1 MPYMILNVETNQPV
15 SDVVYDTAHEALLAR
30 GLYSFRTRIMGV
42 ATSDNA
48 WMERERSRLADG
60 TYTPVPDWFQQYCKP
75 EHYVHVAQ
83 NKDITSGMIA
93 FTENAERGQQDIQL
107 RLSVSRYLSRFHAD
121 EMSSQTI
128 SRIYQRFMGSSSDYT
143 LTIEQTKEAF
153 IYAYDR
159 QGVTSESSS
168 FISCMEKDFSYLPEH
183 PAAVYYTGS
192 KSDSL
197 AIAYIKNP
205 DTACRT
211 AERVLAR
218 AVVWPEN
225 KSFVRV
231 YGRDETMRTALI
243 TMLEE
248 AGFERTDDFSGA
260 RLARIRYD
268 NGKFVMPYIDGDAQ
282 GIDEYDDHFEIT
294 HHGQFHA
301 NETQGYISV
310 SRFSCEQCGDGIDDE
325 DDIRHVG
332 GDHWCEHCTDLHAIF
347 CQYYEEYF
355 PDTDGG
361 NTVITLNWR
370 GREEVQIWS
379 QRAIDNAAFYCEH
392 TERYYS
398 DNDFNTIEVIVN
410 KRGHIETWCET
421 ACQDDFF
428 ICPDCN
434 KAYHTDFQSN
444 TTNDDGEWVCLE
456 CAEKRKA
463 EAEAEADDNI
473 DSDTFKLPPVTPTIH
488 DERQYTLAV
497 AAE

>member
-1 MPYMILNVETNQPV
+1 MPYMVLNVETNQPV

-30 GLYSFRTRIMGV
+30 ANYTFRTRIMGV
-42 ATSDNA
+42 VTSDNA
-48 WMERERSRLADG
+48 WMERERARLEDG

-75 EHYVHVAQ
+75 EHYVHLA
-83 NKDITSGMIA
+83 NGYSLADGMIA
-93 FTENAERGQQDIQL
+93 FTENAEKGQQDIQL

-121 EMSSQTI
+121 DLSSQII
-128 SRIYQRFMGSSSDYT
+128 SRIYQRFMGSSSSYT

-153 IYAYDR
+153 IYAYNR

-260 RLARIRYD
+260 RLQRIRYGD
-268 NGKFVMPYIDGDAQ
+268 GKFVMPYIDGDAQ

-294 HHGQFHA
+294 CRGDFQA
-301 NETQGYISV
+301 TETQGYISA
-310 SRFSCEQCGDGIDDE
+310 SRYSCDNCGDGIDDE
-325 DDIRHVG
+325 DGIRHVG
-332 GDHWCEHCTDLHAIF
+332 NDHWCEHCVDIHATF
-347 CQYYEEYF
+347 CQYYDEYH
-355 PDTDGG
+355 PTADGQ
-361 NTVITLNWR
+361 NEVITFNWR
-370 GREEVQIWS
+370 GREEVQMWS

-392 TERYYS
+392 TERYYA
-398 DNDFNTIEVIVN
+398 DNDFNSIEVIVN
-410 KRGHIETWCET
+410 KRGRTELWCAER
-421 ACQDDFF
+421 CVDDFF

-434 KAYHTDFQSN
+434 KAYHTDLQSN
-444 TTNDDGEWVCLE
+444 ITNDDGEWVCLD
-456 CAEKRKA
+456 CAEKHK
-463 EAEAEADDNI
+463 AEAEADDNI

-488 DERQYTLAV
+488 DDRQYTLAV

>member
-1 MPYMILNVETNQPV
+1 MPYMILNVELNQPV
-15 SDVVYDTAHEALLAR
+15 SAVVYDTSQEALLAR

-42 ATSDNA
+42 VTSDNA
-48 WMERERSRLADG
+48 WMERERSRLEDG

-75 EHYVHVAQ
+75 EHYVHLA
-83 NKDITSGMIA
+83 NGYSLADGMIA
-93 FTENAERGQQDIQL
+93 FTENAEKGQQDMQL
-107 RLSVSRYLSRFHAD
+107 RLSVSRYLARFHAD
-121 EMSSQTI
+121 DLSSQTI

-153 IYAYDR
+153 IYAYNR

-260 RLARIRYD
+260 RLKRIRYGD
-268 NGKFVMPYIDGDAQ
+268 GKFVMPYIDGDAQ
-282 GIDEYDDHFEIT
+282 GIDEYDDHFEIVC
-294 HHGQFHA
+294 HGQFQA
-301 NETQGYISV
+301 TETQGYISA

-325 DDIRHVG
+325 DGIRHVG
-332 GDHWCEHCTDLHAIF
+332 SDHWCEHCVDIHATF
-347 CQYYEEYF
+347 CQYYDEYY
-355 PDTDGG
+355 PTADGQ
-361 NTVITLNWR
+361 NEVITLSWR
-370 GREEVQIWS
+370 GRQEEQTWS

-410 KRGHIETWCET
+410 KRGHTETWCEER
-421 ACQDDFF
+421 CQDHYF

-434 KAYHTDFQSN
+434 KAYHTDFQSS

-456 CAEKRKA
+456 CAEKHKA
-463 EAEAEADDNI
+463 EAEDSD

-488 DERQYTLAV
+488 DDRQYTLAV